1 MHLGKGARGKHPAP
15 TPPPVVWH
23 PCTPNSMKRCSGC
36 APWVKMRNTLDPST
50 FFPRCLPRAPF
61 SEFKIRIIW
70 GGLEEQRPEHLLK
83 GARGKRIAYPEHLL
97 LRFWKGARV
106 EHLAKRCSGQASWEK
121 GARGMHLGEICKSSK
136 GARGSAIGK
145 KVLGVCVLGV
155 ETQYAYPEHL
165 FISGSGGA
173 IAATRAPFPN
183 STTPGTFFS
192 NRYDPGTFCQCAL
205 PEHLCF

>member
-1 MHLGKGARGKHPAP
+1 
-15 TPPPVVWH
+15 
-23 PCTPNSMKRCSGC
+23 
-36 APWVKMRNTLDPST
+36 MRNTLDPST
-50 FFPRCLPRAPF
+50 FFLSCLPRAPF
-61 SEFKIRIIW
+61 SEFKIRIIL

-173 IAATRAPFPN
+173 IAAIRAPFPN

-192 NRYDPGTFCQCAL
+192 NRNDPGTFCQCAQ
-205 PEHLCF
+205 PEHLWGLGSATRAPFAKKKPR